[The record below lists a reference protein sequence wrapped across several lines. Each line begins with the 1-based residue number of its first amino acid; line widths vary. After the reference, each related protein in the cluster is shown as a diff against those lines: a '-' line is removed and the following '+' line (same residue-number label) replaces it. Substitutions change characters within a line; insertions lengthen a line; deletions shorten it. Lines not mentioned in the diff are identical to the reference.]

1 MYELPKKSRIKDI
14 LGSTDPDSEEA
25 DAKLEVY
32 WIQEIEKEKKELVK
46 KARAIQ
52 KQVDDNSIENA
63 LKNHPDICLKPRIS
77 FEPSSNGPIKIHKFG
92 YPEAN
97 LQQGKELWIACY
109 QGNLTD
115 VERLLTITNID
126 LRYYLNVASL
136 PSPFRPSYGS
146 GVEDWMTSD
155 MFQYNGYTS
164 LHVACRLGF
173 KRIVSLLLHHPH
185 IEINVP
191 ALFYEERI
199 SFLDDLYLYG
209 GVMAETTP
217 LAVAANPEIHAM
229 IRNHPKFDIE
239 RNKESYG
246 SFCIIPLCEMLS
258 FFTKHQANPHIFR
271 FCENQLYAFYKTKQ
285 GVLSKEEI
293 STFKQ
298 LLDVGVVFKIQS
310 VNHDDPDFVS
320 LLIQYKPNNDMLV
333 AFQQFATNPMFNMS
347 ARRIA
352 DHLSWEQARNLSKNR
367 RRVPSAIARKVLY
380 TQRVKPVE
388 VWALYNLRP
397 YLNSNVMSK
406 IAQFLLKETE

>member
-1 MYELPKKSRIKDI
+1 
-14 LGSTDPDSEEA
+14 
-25 DAKLEVY
+25 
-32 WIQEIEKEKKELVK
+32 
-46 KARAIQ
+46 
-52 KQVDDNSIENA
+52 
-63 LKNHPDICLKPRIS
+63 
-77 FEPSSNGPIKIHKFG
+77 
-92 YPEAN
+92 
-97 LQQGKELWIACY
+97 
-109 QGNLTD
+109 
-115 VERLLTITNID
+115 
-126 LRYYLNVASL
+126 
-136 PSPFRPSYGS
+136 
-146 GVEDWMTSD
+146 